1 MMFANSVHLIDYVN
15 ILSRGKIKNI
25 NSKIEKKGKCANILC
40 KINLSSGDLITYK
53 AFWNKDAKWSVS
65 FYKNFFYELKPLE
78 QLKEFNLR
86 NFKVKNYYQD
96 ELDTNFK
103 PGFML
108 QAIDFVKMIKKKISF
123 AC

>member
-1 MMFANSVHLIDYVN
+1 MMFANSVHLIDYV

-53 AFWNKDAKWSVS
+53 AFWNKDAKWRCQ
-65 FYKNFFYELKPLE
+65 FLQKFFYELKPLE

-86 NFKVKNYYQD
+86 NF
-96 ELDTNFK
+96 
-103 PGFML
+103 
-108 QAIDFVKMIKKKISF
+108 
-123 AC
+123 